1 MSKQPDSVR
10 RQLAIG
16 RSISCNDDDD
26 FVECISVSR
35 PPVPVMAE
43 GSSFNSSDSG
53 RMASADRFSRGHAA
67 LQDEVS
73 QSVSDKTILVPTEM
87 IISLETVLGFLSTR
101 IEQDD
106 LITEYRRSHNP
117 EVHALSR
124 YG

>member
-53 RMASADRFSRGHAA
+53 RMASADRFSHGHAA
-67 LQDEVS
+67 LQGEVS
-73 QSVSDKTILVPTEM
+73 QSVSDINDSGPDGDDNQPGDG
-87 IISLETVLGFLSTR
+87 SGFPIDSY
-101 IEQDD
+101 Q
-106 LITEYRRSHNP
+106 
-117 EVHALSR
+117 A
-124 YG
+124 G